1 MKTFDIYF
9 SDLNEES
16 KKRLLDFVGAKSA
29 SDMNW
34 DMDILPIAQFDA
46 DNEYYYKDGELIRY
60 DALKWY
66 NIIIGDDG
74 SKVVNLFPYDE
85 EDIDTLEINNR
96 CERHGDVGWCIHGIV
111 SSRGKKPIGGWV
123 CNIFAEDEDTAI
135 KIAYQMIDEIKS
147 KMTVAFFH

>member
-85 EDIDTLEINNR
+85 EDIDDSL
-96 CERHGDVGWCIHGIV
+96 
-111 SSRGKKPIGGWV
+111 
-123 CNIFAEDEDTAI
+123 F
-135 KIAYQMIDEIKS
+135 
-147 KMTVAFFH
+147 TVAALEKGRIR